1 MDKKEFEYR
10 IAGIVVAE
18 NIKRDNVLF
27 ASVVIAQAILES
39 RWGQSEKMMKANAVF
54 GIKATK
60 SWKGKVFNSK
70 THECYDGI
78 NLTETTA
85 CFRAYDSLEESV
97 ADYFN
102 LITGLSRYKKAL
114 NTSSARECIEEIKN
128 GGYAT
133 STTYVENIMKII
145 EQNYLY
151 KYDKKKSVETES
163 EEIKV
168 EDQVVILN
176 NVQYNGK
183 RFKKWYNVYDVI
195 QVNGDRVVI
204 GKGKIVTCAIN
215 IHNIRK
221 V

>member
-1 MDKKEFEYR
+1 MTKQEFEYR
-10 IAGIVVAE
+10 IAGIVVSE
-18 NIKRDNVLF
+18 NIKRNNVLF
-27 ASVVIAQAILES
+27 SSVVIAQAILES

-60 SWKGKVFNSK
+60 SWKGRVFNSK

-97 ADYFN
+97 SDYFN

-145 EQNYLY
+145 DQNYLY
-151 KYDKKKSVETES
+151 KYDNKKYVIET

-168 EDQVVILN
+168 GDQVVILK

-183 RFKKWYNVYDVI
+183 SFKKWYNVYDVI
-195 QVNGDRVVI
+195 QVNDDRVVI

-215 IHNIRK
+215 INNIRK

>member
-1 MDKKEFEYR
+1 MTKQEFLEK
-10 IAGIVVAE
+10 ISNIVVTE
-18 NIKRDNVLF
+18 NNKRNNVLF
-27 ASVVIAQAILES
+27 SSVVIAQAILES
-39 RWGQSEKMMKANAVF
+39 GWGQSEKMMKANAVF

-60 SWKGKVFNSK
+60 SWKGKVYNSK
-70 THECYDGI
+70 TKECYDGI

-85 CFRAYDSLEESV
+85 CFRAYNSLEESV
-97 ADYFN
+97 SDYFN
-102 LITGLSRYKKAL
+102 LIIELSRYKKAL

-128 GGYAT
+128 GGYST

-145 EQNYLY
+145 EQNDLY
-151 KYDKKKSVETES
+151 KYDNKKEVIVT

-168 EDQVVILN
+168 GDQVIVLN

-183 RFKKWYNVYDVI
+183 SFKKWYNVYDVI

-215 IHNIRK
+215 INNIRK